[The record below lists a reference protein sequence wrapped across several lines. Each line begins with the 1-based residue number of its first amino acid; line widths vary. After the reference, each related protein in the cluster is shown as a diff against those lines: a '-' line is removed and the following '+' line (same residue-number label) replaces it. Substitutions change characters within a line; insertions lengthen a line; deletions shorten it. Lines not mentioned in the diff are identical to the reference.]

1 MATTESRGP
10 GRLLIGGE
18 WRDALSGKSFE
29 TTNPADE
36 SVVTHVAQAGEED
49 VDLAVRA
56 AREALE
62 RGPWSR
68 MPAAER
74 GKIVWR
80 MGELIHEQIRS
91 LSMVETLDTGKT
103 LFDSGKIELPM
114 AASIFQFYGGA
125 ATKLSGRTV
134 DSHPSAFTFTLREP
148 VGVVAAIVPW
158 NFPFLLASW
167 KVAAALA
174 AGCTIIVKPASQTPL
189 SAIEMGRIGLEAGLP
204 PGVLQVLPG
213 PGSRAG
219 MTLVRHPGV
228 DKIAFTGSTVVGRE
242 ILKES
247 AGTLKRVTLELG
259 GKSPNIVFADADVDA
274 AVKGAFNGI
283 FYNKGEVCA
292 AGSRLLVERSIHAE
306 LVEKL
311 AERAEATVL
320 GDPREKTTRMGPVI
334 SRDQMESVLGYVE
347 SGKKEGAKLA
357 AGGRRADEVND
368 GKGYFVRPT
377 VFDAVEPDMTI
388 AREEIFGPVLATIE
402 FDDFD
407 DAVAKANATIYGL
420 AAGIWTRDVSK
431 AHRMARAVKAGT
443 VWINTYNLYDPG
455 LPFGGFKASGFGR
468 ELGLEALDSYLETK
482 SVWLNLG
489 R

>member
-1 MATTESRGP
+1 MASSESTGP
-10 GRLLIGGE
+10 GQLLIGGE
-18 WRDALSGKSFE
+18 LRDAVSGKTFE

-36 SVVTHVAQAGEED
+36 SVVATVAQAGEDD

-56 AREALE
+56 ARDALE
-62 RGPWSR
+62 SGPWSR
-68 MPAAER
+68 MPSAER
-74 GKIVWR
+74 GKILWR
-80 MGELIHEQIRS
+80 MGDLIHERLAS

-114 AASIFQFYGGA
+114 AASIFRYYAGA
-125 ATKLSGRTV
+125 ATKLSGRTLNAQ
-134 DSHPSAFTFTLREP
+134 PSAFTYTLREP

-167 KVAAALA
+167 KVAPALA
-174 AGCTIIVKPASQTPL
+174 AGCTILVKPASQTPL
-189 SAIEMGRIGLEAGLP
+189 SAIEMGKIGLEAGLP

-213 PGSRAG
+213 PGSSAG

-228 DKIAFTGSTVVGRE
+228 DKIAFTGSTAVGRE
-242 ILKES
+242 ILRES

-259 GKSPNIVFADADVDA
+259 GKSPNVVFADADVDA

-292 AGSRLLVERSIHAE
+292 AGSRLLVERSVHAE
-306 LVEKL
+306 LIDKL
-311 AERAEATVL
+311 AERAESTTL

-334 SRDQMESVLGYVE
+334 SKQQMESVLAYVE
-347 SGKKEGAKLA
+347 SGKNEGARVA

-368 GKGYFVRPT
+368 GKGFFVRPT
-377 VFDAVEPDMTI
+377 VFDGVDPEMTI

-402 FDDFD
+402 FDDFE
-407 DAVAKANATIYGL
+407 DAVTKANATIYGL
-420 AAGIWTRDVSK
+420 AAGIWTRDLSK
-431 AHRMARAVKAGT
+431 AHRMAQAVKAGT

-455 LPFGGFKASGFGR
+455 LPFGGFKESGFGR
-468 ELGLEALDSYLETK
+468 ELGIEALDGYLETK